1 MAVVSFWS
9 NTKKETGKTSTM
21 AAIATFMGIEHNY
34 RILVISTS
42 YKDNT
47 LYNCFWEPEKI
58 KKNLGLFGPNTNV
71 EMQSG
76 IEGLNRFIRSNK
88 IAPETIRDY
97 TRIVFKDRLDVLL
110 GFDGEEEYV
119 QQIQEGYPGI
129 IDAANKYYDL
139 VFVDVDKNLS
149 KEIQDQILKISDI
162 VMVTMSQRFS
172 EIDNFNK
179 LKEEN
184 DMFKSPK
191 TLLMI
196 GRYDKFS
203 KYTSKNI
210 TRYLREKNE
219 VSTLPYNTLFFE
231 ACQEAQ
237 VADLF
242 LKFRKIKDETD
253 RNGFFM
259 KEVRRLSE
267 NIIYRLQ
274 DLRMRMR

>member
-71 EMQSG
+71 AMQSG

-162 VMVTMSQRFS
+162 VMATMSQRFS